1 MGRLGGK
8 LASEKSLPV
17 PVIVAIAAVRST
29 EATLVAGTEAFSAAG
44 ACPSAGASTLWK

>member
-8 LASEKSLPV
+8 LVSEKSLLA

-29 EATLVAGTEAFSAAG
+29 GAALVAGTEAFSAAG